1 MSVSRPTVPR
11 TFQNEVEATYREVG
25 PRLWRALFAS
35 TGDREIANDAVS
47 EAFAQLLARGDS
59 VANMSAWLWRA
70 SFSIA
75 RGFLKARTQNVEL
88 HLSDARAVTDD
99 VSVPEIVRALRMIP
113 TNQRMAI
120 VLHDYADKPV
130 HEVASILGMSAAT
143 VYVHLSRARR
153 RLREIMKES
162 Q

>member
-1 MSVSRPTVPR
+1 MSRPAVQQ
-11 TFQNEVEATYREVG
+11 TFEKELESTYREVA

-59 VANMSAWLWRA
+59 VRNMTAWLWRA

-75 RGFLKARTQNVEL
+75 RGFLKARTQDVEL
-88 HLSDARAVTDD
+88 HASDAKSVTDE

-113 TNQRMAI
+113 TNQRMAV
-120 VLHDYADKPV
+120 VLHDYADWPV
-130 HEVASILGMSAAT
+130 HEVASILGMSSAT

-153 RLREIMKES
+153 RLRETMEES